1 MSPRDWRERI
11 EDMLVCAQNILEFT
25 DGMSFDAFLD
35 DPRTI
40 RAVAFEL
47 TTIGE
52 AARAVPAEIQ
62 DKYPNVPWGKMQ
74 GIRNVLVHE
83 YFRIDE
89 EILWKAARENM
100 PQLIEALLELKK

>member
-1 MSPRDWRERI
+1 MSPRDWQDRI
-11 EDMLVCAQNILEFT
+11 EDMLVCAQNILDFT
-25 DGMSFDAFLD
+25 DGMDFDAFLD

-89 EILWKAARENM
+89 EILWKAARENV

>member
-1 MSPRDWRERI
+1 VSPRDWQDRI
-11 EDMLVCAQNILEFT
+11 EDMLVCAQNILDFT
-25 DGMSFDAFLD
+25 DGMDFDAFLD

-89 EILWKAARENM
+89 EILWKAARENV